1 MPFPSLWMSFWEVA
15 FKKVK
20 KKKDLG
26 VTNDKNLQFEEHILK
41 QWKKVGQ
48 KLSAL
53 ARVCDILNQEKRI
66 TLITTFLESQFLYCP
81 LIWMF
86 PGRNLNNRINHLHER
101 SLRIVQNDYESS
113 FLKLLELDNVISI
126 YHRNICFLAIEF
138 FKIKNGLSNQI
149 MSQLFDLWKIEY
161 NLRSQRDFFSKAVY
175 AIRYGLHLLRYFA
188 PKIWYMILAYIRNVS
203 NLSDFPFKIK
213 PWIPGGCPCN
223 LCRAYICKAGYINWS
238 LGLIIL
244 IFRFFFKNLV
254 FLLIW

>member
-1 MPFPSLWMSFWEVA
+1 
-15 FKKVK
+15 
-20 KKKDLG
+20 
-26 VTNDKNLQFEEHILK
+26 
-41 QWKKVGQ
+41 
-48 KLSAL
+48 
-53 ARVCDILNQEKRI
+53 
-66 TLITTFLESQFLYCP
+66 
-81 LIWMF
+81 MF

-138 FKIKNGLSNQI
+138 FKVKNGLSNQI

-161 NLRSQRDFFSKAVY
+161 NLRSQRDFSPKAVY

-188 PKIWYMILAYIRNVS
+188 PKIWNMILAYIRNVS
-203 NLSDFPFKIK
+203 IFSDFPLKIK

-223 LCRAYICKAGYINWS
+223 LLRAYICQAGYINWI

-244 IFRFFFKNLV
+244 IYRFFFKNLV